1 MNVNNSKTFF
11 QKIYLDEAGNMVIQ
25 IEDKVGVSE
34 KGENQYKTIKTMQL
48 TTEGYLKTSN

>member
-25 IEDKVGVSE
+25 LDDKVGISE
-34 KGENQYKTIKTMQL
+34 KGENQYKTFKKMQL
-48 TTEGYLKTSN
+48 TTEGYLKTSK